1 MRRLFLLYIAF
12 FLCQIAIGQTD
23 YITSSPTPDY
33 DCIADLNGNYGI
45 KILSQRSDLV
55 VSLTNVSNVNN
66 YKVTPVGKG
75 HHGYYGYEVKI
86 DKAES
91 RSVKVEVSRRGEVYK
106 TSFVV
111 SVKPDFFKS
120 FLISEVQ
127 RPIRIENQ
135 TQANSAVIDE
145 KLAQVEFTTTIQDL
159 QVYCPDAL
167 GAEVKKGNKVGDN
180 SISITTINIPIKVLE
195 AAKQKRERAQK
206 AHDELEARLYSTEN
220 APDNDWET
228 LDKLQ
233 EEVEEAEQE
242 LMELGSIS
250 ISGKGTNKLTIDILD
265 LKARQKLCYGVLL
278 LKIEVPVDEF
288 SAKVAEGGRLFALR
302 EYEGARRS
310 FMNALQLKEAP
321 EDLLPTLRTSI
332 AHCDSCIK
340 YEDLT
345 KRALRRINELKQ
357 KDAVV
362 QTDIMN
368 YYGAAADFMTVANK
382 YNPCEY
388 YAKNI
393 KALETYIE
401 SMPLAMRFTVARWVV
416 QRVSAMEDGPFS
428 GVELWAYYGDEPPR
442 LNEYSSDRKFRHLVS
457 NKSEDFKQ
465 LGISDDRGVV
475 DIELNRKSLP
485 TGFFFRPA
493 VGNSKSPIAY
503 TDATEVMS
511 QSEGEYNKRQF
522 RKKMY
527 VKK

>member
-1 MRRLFLLYIAF
+1 MRRLLLLYFAF

-33 DCIADLNGNYGI
+33 DCIADLNGNYGVM
-45 KILSQRSDLV
+45 ILSQRSDLV
-55 VSLTNVSNVNN
+55 VSLTNVSNVNS

-127 RPIRIENQ
+127 RPIRIEDQ

-159 QVYCPDAL
+159 QVHCPDAL

-180 SISITTINIPIKVLE
+180 SISITTVNIPIKVLE
-195 AAKQKRERAQK
+195 AAKLKRERAQK

-220 APDNDWET
+220 APDDDWEI

-278 LKIEVPVDEF
+278 LKTEVPVDEF

-321 EDLLPTLRTSI
+321 ADLLPTLRTSI
-332 AHCDSCIK
+332 AHCDSCLL
-340 YEDLT
+340 YERYASGALSKMKKAEEQEKVVRYAT
-345 KRALRRINELKQ
+345 AALEYIRQLNLYSPSEFYALRIRKLEKIIAEQPL
-357 KDAVV
+357 
-362 QTDIMN
+362 DIK
-368 YYGAAADFMTVANK
+368 FTTVKWENNFSGFYEAG
-382 YNPCEY
+382 
-388 YAKNI
+388 
-393 KALETYIE
+393 
-401 SMPLAMRFTVARWVV
+401 PLANVEIWAHYGTVIP
-416 QRVSAMEDGPFS
+416 GP
-428 GVELWAYYGDEPPR
+428 
-442 LNEYSSDRKFRHLVS
+442 NEYRNDKRFNKLMGSTEYKKLGETDEYGRFDLHL
-457 NKSEDFKQ
+457 D
-465 LGISDDRGVV
+465 
-475 DIELNRKSLP
+475 RKSLP
-485 TGFFFRPA
+485 CGLFFHP
-493 VGNSKSPIAY
+493 VGYNNKVKIY
-503 TDATEVMS
+503 YKDIKDIMRD
-511 QSEGEYNKRQF
+511 SEGTYNKRQF
-522 RKKMY
+522 RLKMFTIQ
-527 VKK
+527 

>member
-1 MRRLFLLYIAF
+1 MRRLFLLYFAF
-12 FLCQIAIGQTD
+12 LLCQVAVGQTD

-33 DCIADLNGNYGI
+33 DCIADLNGNYGVL
-45 KILSQRSDLV
+45 ILSERSDLV
-55 VSLTNVSNVNN
+55 VSITNIKNVNN
-66 YKVTPVGKG
+66 YKITPVGKG
-75 HHGYYGYEVKI
+75 RHGYYGYEVKI
-86 DKAES
+86 DKTES
-91 RSVKVEVSRRGEVYK
+91 RSTKIEVSRRGDVYK

-135 TQANSAVIDE
+135 TQANSAVLDE
-145 KLAQVEFTTTIQDL
+145 ELAQVEFTTTIQDL
-159 QVYCPDAL
+159 QVHCPDEL
-167 GAEVKKGNKVGDN
+167 GAEVKKVNKTGDN
-180 SISITTINIPIKVLE
+180 SISITTVSIPIKVLE
-195 AAKQKRERAQK
+195 AAKLKRERAQR
-206 AHDELEARLYSTEN
+206 AHDELEARLYKTDN
-220 APDNDWET
+220 APDKDWET

-233 EEVEEAEQE
+233 EEVEKSEQE

-250 ISGKGTNKLTIDILD
+250 ISGKGTNKLTVDILD
-265 LKARQKLCYGVLL
+265 LKARQKMCYGVLL
-278 LKIEVPVDEF
+278 LKIEIPVDEF

-310 FMNALQLKEAP
+310 FMNALQLKDAP
-321 EDLLPTLRTSI
+321 MDLLPSVRTSI

-340 YEDLT
+340 YESLT
-345 KRALRRINELKQ
+345 IRALKRIKELKQ
-357 KDAVV
+357 KDAVA

-368 YYGAAADFMTVANK
+368 YYGAAADFMTIANK

-393 KALETYIE
+393 MTLETYIE
-401 SMPLAMRFTVARWVV
+401 NMPLAMRFTIARWIV
-416 QRVSAMEDGPFS
+416 QRISAMEDGPFS
-428 GVELWAYYGDEPPR
+428 GVELWAYYGDEPLQ
-442 LNEYSSDRKFRHLVS
+442 LNDYSSDRKFRHLVS